1 MADVSSGL
9 IFLKKKGSWQNVHWE
24 QMEHEWRDGAEW
36 GAESFLCIFRKEI
49 DLPFEGRSSL
59 FLQRVR
65 GSFPT
70 LRVVLSGRGDLLW
83 WVPPKV
89 ELG

>member
-1 MADVSSGL
+1 
-9 IFLKKKGSWQNVHWE
+9 
-24 QMEHEWRDGAEW
+24 MEHEWRDGAERGDGAEW
-36 GAESFLCIFRKEI
+36 GAESFLCIFMKEI

-70 LRVVLSGRGDLLW
+70 QRVVLSGRGDLLW